1 MFCRI
6 DPCWNLDAAV
16 ASRLSEMEI
25 KVAVIVEIVQGQRL
39 HITANLIRVWQPM
52 RDRLKH
58 SRAFICG
65 AISDDVE
72 LIAANKDDF
81 IKPIVIDIEH
91 RACPGSRRIELGR
104 LEEPRVFGWLA
115 LWRCSGG

>member
-6 DPCWNLDAAV
+6 DPCWSLDAAV
-16 ASRLSEMEI
+16 ASRLAEMEI

-39 HITANLIRVWQPM
+39 HIAANLIRVWQPM
-52 RDRLKH
+52 RDQLKH
-58 SRAFICG
+58 SRDFISR

-81 IKPIVIDIEH
+81 VKPVVIDIEH
-91 RACPGSRRIELGR
+91 RASPGS
-104 LEEPRVFGWLA
+104 
-115 LWRCSGG
+115 